1 MYNEVEDLKDT
12 THLLIYGKD
21 GNIEIVELDN
31 ITDKVKPFMEKVS
44 RDFLVNSAQF
54 LFCRLLIT
62 ALLSLNG

>member
-44 RDFLVNSAQF
+44 RDFLVNSA
-54 LFCRLLIT
+54 
-62 ALLSLNG
+62 